1 MIGLLGFMQLSLYI
15 FILSHVLFDVVVV
28 DCCIY
33 INLNFEFPSA
43 IVIAAET
50 LGLRHK
56 PKVLTSS
63 S

>member
-1 MIGLLGFMQLSLYI
+1 MQHFLYI
-15 FILSHVLFDVVVV
+15 FILSHVLFDVVVY
-28 DCCIY
+28 IY
-33 INLNFEFPSA
+33 INSNLEFPWA
-43 IVIAAET
+43 MFIAAEK